1 MKKENITQIFW
12 IIWTAL
18 WILFA
23 LFIAYQILVKVFGGS
38 WISEAL
44 TIALLSANLIT
55 TIQLIQKTARIESDV
70 HHLSR
75 KVDEIDQNLKEHIK
89 ESKH

>member
-1 MKKENITQIFW
+1 MKKENIAQIFW